1 MNSLISIIIPVRNE
15 EKNIPELSRRIQ
27 DVFILLSIN
36 YEVIFVTDINTD
48 NTLNV
53 LEETNKNNSCIKTIK
68 LSTAYGHHIAVL
80 AGLHQCKGDAVVI
93 MDGDLQDLPED
104 IPLLLNKMKEGFEVV
119 YGIKEKKNESALR
132 NFLSKS
138 FIKVM
143 KALSDYDMSY
153 NTCMFRVIS
162 KRVVNEIRKFN
173 EREPSITAMISLI
186 GFPYAEV
193 MVQSGKRFA
202 GKTNYSLLRQI
213 NFAISFLLS
222 FSTKPL
228 RLISFVGLC
237 ISVLSMLYFIFVIIQ
252 ALFFGV
258 PVTGWPTLVTIVCFL
273 GGMTLLAQGIT
284 GEYIARIFM
293 ETKRRPLY
301 VIENKIGFE

>member
-1 MNSLISIIIPVRNE
+1 MIEISVIIPVRNE
-15 EKNIPELSRRIQ
+15 EKNIPELSRRLQ
-27 DVFILLSIN
+27 KVFNSLSLN

-53 LEETNKNNSCIKTIK
+53 LEAANKENSCIKTIK
-68 LSTAYGHHIAVL
+68 LSTGYGHHIAVL
-80 AGLHQCKGDAVVI
+80 AGLHQCCGNSIVI

-104 IPLLLNKMKEGFEVV
+104 IPLLLNKINEGYDVV
-119 YGIKEKKNESALR
+119 YGVKEKKNESAFR

-162 KRVVNEIRKFN
+162 KRVVDEIRKFN

-186 GFPYAEV
+186 GFPSAEV
-193 MVQSGKRFA
+193 LVQSGKRLA
-202 GKTNYSLLRQI
+202 GETNYSLLRQI

-228 RLISFVGLC
+228 RIISFVGLC
-237 ISVLSMLYFIFVIIQ
+237 ISGLSMLYFIFVIIQ
-252 ALFFGV
+252 AVFFGV

-301 VIENKIGFE
+301 VIENKIGFEK

>member
-1 MNSLISIIIPVRNE
+1 MHNNPFISIIIPVFNGERFLSSCLKSLADQTYESYEIIVVDDGSPDNAWE
-15 EKNIPELSRRIQ
+15 VIKKLSEQYKNVAGIRLSRNFGQHLAITAGIAHTTG
-27 DVFILLSIN
+27 D
-36 YEVIFVTDINTD
+36 Y
-48 NTLNV
+48 V
-53 LEETNKNNSCIKTIK
+53 L
-68 LSTAYGHHIAVL
+68 
-80 AGLHQCKGDAVVI
+80 I

-104 IPLLLNKMKEGFEVV
+104 IPLLLNKMKEGYDVV
-119 YGIKEKKNESALR
+119 YGIKEKKNESAYR

-186 GFPYAEV
+186 GFPSAEV
-193 MVQSGKRFA
+193 MVQSGTRFA
-202 GKTNYSLLRQI
+202 GETNYSLLRQI

-228 RLISFVGLC
+228 RIISFVGLC

-252 ALFFGV
+252 AIFFSV

>member
-1 MNSLISIIIPVRNE
+1 
-15 EKNIPELSRRIQ
+15 
-27 DVFILLSIN
+27 
-36 YEVIFVTDINTD
+36 
-48 NTLNV
+48 
-53 LEETNKNNSCIKTIK
+53 
-68 LSTAYGHHIAVL
+68 
-80 AGLHQCKGDAVVI
+80 
-93 MDGDLQDLPED
+93 
-104 IPLLLNKMKEGFEVV
+104 
-119 YGIKEKKNESALR
+119 
-132 NFLSKS
+132 
-138 FIKVM
+138 M

-162 KRVVNEIRKFN
+162 KKVVDEIRKFN

-186 GFPYAEV
+186 GFPSAEV
-193 MVQSGKRFA
+193 IVQSGTRFA
-202 GKTNYSLLRQI
+202 GETNYNLLRQI

-237 ISVLSMLYFIFVIIQ
+237 ISILSMLYFIFVIIQ
-252 ALFFGV
+252 AIFFKV

-301 VIENKIGFE
+301 VIENKIGL